1 VPFQFA
7 GLPEKFFFD
16 AAWADALDGCANR
29 SLRADYA
36 KKIGGSGWFS
46 CSPKARP
53 RPWRQAS
60 VDKPMHIHRIEC
72 AKPAEFNT
80 ADLLSS

>member
-1 VPFQFA
+1 MLP
-7 GLPEKFFFD
+7 GLTPWT
-16 AAWADALDGCANR
+16 AAKTGRFVLAAQ
-29 SLRADYA
+29 
-36 KKIGGSGWFS
+36 KKIVGSGWFS

-72 AKPAEFNT
+72 AKPAELDT